1 MKRQS
6 NILVWQDS
14 LCQMEHLIRLEHMF
28 RVYCLVQLERPEQ
41 REHLFWTY
49 LLSVSML
56 MRLDYGK
63 PKMKNSENK
72 GPTFET
78 TVLVNYRPKFRLLVI
93 ILNLCISTLIIIYP

>member
-63 PKMKNSENK
+63 PKMKMAKNWPNFK
-72 GPTFET
+72 M